1 MTPSSLGDTSLTC
14 SRVVVAYQQ
23 RIEGGVETPY
33 LFRTYKHLHK
43 SAPGSKDRCFE
54 RNPDLAHDIP
64 IWKVGRAT
72 SAAPSFFEPAKIDG
86 LKYVDGG
93 FGANNPGQEIYREVR
108 RMNNNSKK
116 AIGFFMSI
124 GTGLNETSGRIIDR
138 IGLPQYLNY
147 LKYMKK
153 CATDSEKTHEYLLE
167 FIETPKT
174 YYRLNVDGG
183 IGGMKL
189 DDWRT
194 RSKLRREVGCVIGKL
209 RSHQK
214 KAPESAQ
221 EEQERAEGKEIDGSS
236 ASDDSRIPGWFR
248 PRNKT
253 LENISERTKVYLAQV
268 EVQEWLDECAQY
280 LVENRRARVKSDLQ
294 RWEKACYSTWYQC
307 NRDLCPRAEKEYK
320 RREELR
326 AHFLDK
332 HREDFKKDMD
342 QALLEGAIESCKINV
357 Q

>member
-1 MTPSSLGDTSLTC
+1 M
-14 SRVVVAYQQ
+14 AYQQ
-23 RIEGGVETPY
+23 KIEGGVETPY

-43 SAPGSKDRCFE
+43 SEPGSKDKCFE

-108 RMNNNSKK
+108 RMNNNSKD
-116 AIGFFMSI
+116 AIGFLISI
-124 GTGLNETSGRIIDR
+124 GTGLNETSGRIIDG
-138 IGLPQYLNY
+138 IGLPRYLNY
-147 LKYMKK
+147 LKFMKK

-167 FIETPKT
+167 FIETTKT
-174 YYRLNVDGG
+174 YYRLNVDKG

-189 DDWRT
+189 DEWRT
-194 RSKLRREVGCVIGKL
+194 RGKLRREVGVVIGKL
-209 RSHQK
+209 RSHK
-214 KAPESAQ
+214 IKAREAAQ
-221 EEQERAEGKEIDGSS
+221 EEQEKAEGVEIDGSS
-236 ASDDSRIPGWFR
+236 ASVDSRIPGWFR
-248 PRNKT
+248 PRNIT
-253 LENISERTKVYLAQV
+253 LENICKGTKDYLDRAD
-268 EVQEWLDECAQY
+268 VQQWLDECAKY
-280 LVENRRARVKSDLQ
+280 LVENRRARAKSDLQ

-320 RREELR
+320 RSEDLR

-332 HREDFKKDMD
+332 HREQFKKDMD
-342 QALLEGAIESCKINV
+342 QTLLDGAIESCKINV

>member
-1 MTPSSLGDTSLTC
+1 MTPTSLGDALLTC
-14 SRVVVAYQQ
+14 SSVVVAYQQ
-23 RIEGGVETPY
+23 KIEGGVETPY

-43 SAPGSKDRCFE
+43 SESGSKDKCFE

-108 RMNNNSKK
+108 RMNNNSKN
-116 AIGFFMSI
+116 AIGFLISI
-124 GTGLNETSGRIIDR
+124 GTGLNETSGRIIDG
-138 IGLPQYLNY
+138 IGLPRYLNY
-147 LKYMKK
+147 LKFMKK
-153 CATDSEKTHEYLLE
+153 CATDAEKTHEYLLE

-174 YYRLNVDGG
+174 YYRLNVDEG

-189 DDWRT
+189 DEWRT
-194 RSKLRREVGCVIGKL
+194 RGKLRREVGGVIGKL
-209 RSHQK
+209 RSHKGKVPEPAQGQE
-214 KAPESAQ
+214 KAEAKD
-221 EEQERAEGKEIDGSS
+221 GDGSS
-236 ASDDSRIPGWFR
+236 ASDDSRIPEWFR

-253 LENISERTKVYLAQV
+253 LENISEKTKDYLAQDKV
-268 EVQEWLDECAQY
+268 RDWLDECAQY

-294 RWEKACYSTWYQC
+294 RWEMACYSTWYQC

-320 RREELR
+320 RKEDLR

-332 HREDFKKDMD
+332 HREGFKKDMD
-342 QALLEGAIESCKINV
+342 QALLDGAIESCKINV